1 MSKIALVQFKAS
13 TDKKKN
19 LPKILDYIKQ
29 AAKNNADMITFPE
42 YMMFYTP
49 STQTA
54 RQVAQEA
61 ETINGE
67 FVSAVA
73 QSAKENSI
81 SVVGTMYE
89 KSRKKD
95 RVYDTSFI
103 INKTGETIFRSISE
117 SIKSPPVV
125 IKNDYLG
132 NILISTYTGEIF
144 QLDLDSLNLA
154 P

>member
-29 AAKNNADMITFPE
+29 AAKNNADMVTFPE
-42 YMMFYTP
+42 YAMFYTP

-54 RQVAQEA
+54 KQVAQEA

-73 QSAKENSI
+73 ESAKNNSI
-81 SVVGTMYE
+81 SIVGTMYE

-103 INKTGETIFRSISE
+103 ITKKE
-117 SIKSPPVV
+117 K
-125 IKNDYLG
+125 
-132 NILISTYTGEIF
+132 
-144 QLDLDSLNLA
+144 
-154 P
+154 

>member
-13 TDKKKN
+13 TEKEKN

-29 AAKNNADMITFPE
+29 AAKNGADMCTFPE
-42 YMMFYTP
+42 YMMFYTT
-49 STQTA
+49 SKQTA

-73 QSAKENSI
+73 ESAKNNSI
-81 SVVGTMYE
+81 SIVGTMYE

-103 INKTGETIFRSISE
+103 INNKGEVTGKYRKIHLWTWLRQ
-117 SIKSPPVV
+117 
-125 IKNDYLG
+125 G
-132 NILISTYTGEIF
+132 
-144 QLDLDSLNLA
+144 
-154 P
+154 